1 MVAPLRAP
9 GHAYAEGAAR
19 YGRGPERYWMREVRG
34 ILLWGIGLPAAVALL
49 AWPTR
54 GLSLV
59 LLAGYP
65 ALFFKTARYFRRVR
79 GWPAPDARLYA
90 AACVVGK
97 FPQAL
102 GLARYWAGRLG
113 GRPSRIIEYKG
124 ADAAPAGPQ
133 TLGSA

>member
-1 MVAPLRAP
+1 
-9 GHAYAEGAAR
+9 
-19 YGRGPERYWMREVRG
+19 MREVRG

-65 ALFFKTARYFRRVR
+65 ASLFKTARYFRRVR